1 MPKNIV
7 SHTLSY
13 SFHAVARCL
22 ERGITEHKVVE
33 TVRYGVCISNSG
45 DRAVYARGRM
55 RVVVSGGVLIV
66 TAFRQRRKNP
76 KRVMRERR
84 KRERRYV
91 RGMV

>member
-1 MPKNIV
+1 MSDP
-7 SHTLSY
+7 LCY

-76 KRVMRERR
+76 KRNLRKSRKARR
-84 KRERRYV
+84 KALMGRLV
-91 RGMV
+91 